1 MGPYM
6 SDSIETNAPKL
17 DLPPRRH
24 RGRFLLP
31 LIALGELA
39 AIGYLLYPSGLPA
52 LQLLP
57 PKREILRIEAP
68 RLSWKSG
75 PDDCGPFSPDGNSL
89 VSGNLNGLT
98 TFWDPLTGQKQAT
111 IPYGAFCA
119 AFAPDNQTLA
129 IGQLRR
135 IVLWDLGKG
144 KERAI
149 LNTSVCSLAY
159 SPNGEILAAGT
170 YMEGV
175 TLWNPADGKQRA
187 HLRAEIREP
196 SIMFSPDGQT
206 LACGGSDGLVRL
218 WDVTTHKER
227 RLGKGAGTFV
237 GFTPDGQTLISGR
250 YDGVV
255 RLWDVPTGNKR
266 GMRQASDNV
275 SRMALTADGRTLALA
290 LLHKRTL
297 ELWDV
302 PTGRTRAILGGQL
315 DSVDS
320 LAFSPDGRTLAIA
333 TGGVNNSAISLWDVP
348 P

>member
-1 MGPYM
+1 M
-6 SDSIETNAPKL
+6 SDNIETNVPKL
-17 DLPPRRH
+17 DMPPRRH

-31 LIALGELA
+31 LIVLGELA
-39 AIGYLLYPSGLPA
+39 AIGYLAYPSGLPA
-52 LQLLP
+52 LQFLP
-57 PKREILRIEAP
+57 PKRGIPRIETP

-75 PDDCGPFSPDGNSL
+75 TDDCGPFSPDGKSL
-89 VSGNLNGLT
+89 LSGSPYKKIIL
-98 TFWDPLTGQKQAT
+98 WDPLTGKEQT
-111 IPYGAFCA
+111 TVPYGGFCTI
-119 AFAPDNQTLA
+119 FAPDGQTLA
-129 IGQLRR
+129 IGRFKDV
-135 IVLWDLGKG
+135 VLWDFAKR
-144 KERAI
+144 EVRATLKVQI
-149 LNTSVCSLAY
+149 GPVMSLAY

-227 RLGKGAGTFV
+227 RLGKGGGVFV
-237 GFTPDGQTLISGR
+237 GFTPDGQTLISR
-250 YDGVV
+250 YDRVI

-266 GMRQASDNV
+266 GMRQASDSI

-290 LLHKRTL
+290 LVHKRTL

-302 PTGRTRAILGGQL
+302 PTGNTRAILGGHL

-320 LAFSPDGRTLAIA
+320 LAFSPDGRALAIT
-333 TGGVNNSAISLWDVP
+333 TGGLNNPVISLWDVP